1 MSPIRLRIR
10 HQAGQQPSYL
20 GHVFQG
26 DRLIAIVGGRTELE
40 TSRQAEVWLSQ
51 QATPA
56 IA

>member
-10 HQAGQQPSYL
+10 HQVGQQPSYL

-26 DRLIAIVGGRTELE
+26 DRLVAIVGGQTELE
-40 TSRQAEVWLSQ
+40 TSRQAEVWLNQ
-51 QATPA
+51 QAALA